1 MGFTDITAVRPW
13 FATSTLQ
20 APSMRYGM
28 AAAFAKSP
36 ASALLP
42 EAGVIPG
49 GGTSQPSFLPTSN
62 GSSSNPSVSVAPGQ
76 CVVVTALGNPYVC
89 TLPAAAT
96 VALDTPLPASGQTRI
111 DILCARVLDTEA
123 DASGTSNVLRLQF
136 VTGTAA
142 ASPAVPSVPTGYL
155 PLFRVT
161 VNNAGALSAITSL
174 RAWTRG
180 PGGVRFIDAEDSRGG
195 SYVGDLRIWPTGRID
210 AWVAGAW
217 RTIVSPAAWT
227 EQTIPWT
234 YEGTSGGGTGPSGTV
249 NFGSGGSSICG
260 YKRSGDDLT
269 VRWNA
274 VYGTGFDTGSGQLRT
289 ALPAG
294 YTSVAR
300 RQFLPAHLYVNDA
313 LTGTQTDW
321 IGFAYIPPS
330 SQVVYPY
337 FPLSNSECRAFAHLV
352 AVTPGVTGQSRPTI
366 PGGYAA
372 GGTIDIGPGVVAVV

>member
-1 MGFTDITAVRPW
+1 MGSADSSVSPW
-13 FATSTLQ
+13 WATSTLTSPELRW
-20 APSMRYGM
+20 AM
-28 AAAFAKSP
+28 AAAFAKAP
-36 ASALLP
+36 TSALLP
-42 EAGVIPG
+42 EAGIIPG

-62 GSSSNPSVSVAPGQ
+62 GSAGAPSVSVAPGQ

-89 TLPAAAT
+89 TLPAAVT
-96 VALDTPLPASGQTRI
+96 VALDTPLPSSGQTRI
-111 DILCARVLDTEA
+111 DMLCGRVLDTEA
-123 DASGTSNVLRLQF
+123 DASGTSNVFRLTM

-142 ASPAVPSVPTGYL
+142 ASPAVPSVPAGYL
-155 PLFRVT
+155 PLYRIT
-161 VNNAGALSAITSL
+161 VNNAGTISAVTSL
-174 RAWTRG
+174 RAWTRSA
-180 PGGVRFIDAEDSRGG
+180 GGVRSIDAEDSRAG
-195 SYVGDLRIWPTGRID
+195 SHVGDLRVWPSGRID
-210 AWVAGAW
+210 AWVSGAW
-217 RTIVSPAAWT
+217 KTVVSPAAWT

-260 YKRSGDDLT
+260 WKRSGDDLL

-289 ALPAG
+289 ALPGG

-300 RQFLPAHLYVNDA
+300 RQFLPAHLYVADA

-337 FPLSNSECRAFAHLV
+337 FPLSNSECRAFAHVV

-372 GGTIDIGPGVVAVV
+372 GGTIDIGSGVVQVV